1 MKKLLCILLAVM
13 VFLSSSAC
21 TQESKVTVYIPESVA
36 VNGPNGES
44 TGVISYL
51 FEEGWQTK
59 KTFTLTYGGNTDVLG
74 QNVPVMTYSDKCLV
88 TEVSDVSRTES
99 RYDDNGLLISQVTEY
114 TMTSNMD
121 KMETTYTYDAY
132 GRLLTEKITTYFPSK
147 DAEVRK
153 WIYAYTDTEHGSE
166 GKSTVNGLT
175 KVRIYDKNYYL
186 VRQSD
191 EMDGVELGHI
201 ESEYDDY
208 GNQILSVAYVNG
220 KLVTKTETKYKA
232 VEVSS
237 EFAARFPQF
246 KREK

>member
-88 TEVSDVSRTES
+88 ISRCSNKQIICMSSAVVSSIPAIPIRPCFFATFMKVSQ
-99 RYDDNGLLISQVTEY
+99 LPQVLWSVSAT
-114 TMTSNMD
+114 
-121 KMETTYTYDAY
+121 
-132 GRLLTEKITTYFPSK
+132 
-147 DAEVRK
+147 
-153 WIYAYTDTEHGSE
+153 
-166 GKSTVNGLT
+166 
-175 KVRIYDKNYYL
+175 
-186 VRQSD
+186 
-191 EMDGVELGHI
+191 
-201 ESEYDDY
+201 
-208 GNQILSVAYVNG
+208 ILSPLRAAIPAILFGVI
-220 KLVTKTETKYKA
+220 
-232 VEVSS
+232 SS
-237 EFAARFPQF
+237 SPQGE
-246 KREK
+246 RQE